1 MRKNTLFAPFLLCI
15 VAIGF
20 FIGGLSACRHDDDI
34 SDLPEICF
42 ETDIL
47 PIFQNSCAVSGCHDG
62 TVEMNLTTYSNIIEH
77 IEPGDASKS
86 KLYTV
91 MTNTWSPEMMP
102 PDRPVSLQ
110 NRTKIKLWIEQGALE
125 TTCP

>member
-1 MRKNTLFAPFLLCI
+1 
-15 VAIGF
+15 
-20 FIGGLSACRHDDDI
+20 
-34 SDLPEICF
+34 
-42 ETDIL
+42 
-47 PIFQNSCAVSGCHDG
+47 
-62 TVEMNLTTYSNIIEH
+62 MNLATYSGIIEG

-86 KLYTV
+86 KLYKI